1 MNRRNFT
8 KKLFATGGFLALQ
21 NQYMQSNPSEIK
33 RNPKNN
39 TSGILNAYY
48 FRAHTYTM
56 VPKQIREDLDWMAAH
71 GTDVVSVAV
80 LEQDLFAAVEN
91 IAFICNEA
99 EKRNMS
105 VFAVPSRWGGLVAGA
120 PKVPSIFTCQNPQTW
135 VLNKDGSI
143 RKSGVSGCISSIHSP
158 ETFDFITSTVE
169 KMLKLWNLKGII
181 WDEPKT
187 LALDYSPQALKNMGK
202 TPTPEQQIEAN
213 IGFYSKVNSFTKEIS
228 KNITTNLFLYASIS
242 TPVIEQCTRIKHLD
256 FFGCDGRPWYNTDG
270 GKQEGKGKVLLGD
283 DGGERFLKIARQNKL
298 NSLWLIENH
307 NMESADIQKLK
318 KRLPEVIAQ
327 KPDHLIYYYYP
338 RNLEKPE
345 EIMHLI
351 GKHIKNFK

>member
-8 KKLFATGGFLALQ
+8 KKMLAAGSFLALQ
-21 NQYMQSNPSEIK
+21 HRYMQSK
-33 RNPKNN
+33 AAKVKPKHD
-39 TSGILNAYY
+39 TSKILNAYY

-105 VFAVPSRWGGLVAGA
+105 VFAVPSRWGGIVAGA

-135 VLNKDGSI
+135 VLNKNGSV

-158 ETFDFITSTVE
+158 ETLDFITTTVE

-187 LALDYSPQALKNMGK
+187 LSLDYSPQALKKLGK
-202 TPTPEQQIEAN
+202 TPTIAQQAAAN
-213 IGFYSKVNSFTKEIS
+213 ADFYSTVNKFTKEIS
-228 KNITTNLFLYASIS
+228 KDVITNLFLYASLS
-242 TPVIEQCTRIKHLD
+242 TPLIEQCALIKHLD
-256 FFGCDGRPWYNTDG
+256 YFGCDGRPWYNEDG
-270 GKQEGKGKVLLGD
+270 GKQEGKGKVLLGN
-283 DGGERFLKIARQNKL
+283 DGGERFLKIAKQNKL
-298 NSLWLIENH
+298 NSLWLVENH
-307 NMESADIQKLK
+307 NMASADIPKLK
-318 KRLPEVIAQ
+318 KRLPEVIVK

-345 EIMHLI
+345 EIMQLI
-351 GKHIKNFK
+351 GKHIKNFR